1 MSLMETLR
9 ERAAARPMR
18 VAFPEGDNE
27 TMMRAVA
34 ELTQRLDV
42 PCYLSLDERMGCG
55 LGACLV
61 CAVKVRGEDGE
72 HYSHVCKQGPVYR
85 REEVVFE

>member
-1 MSLMETLR
+1 
-9 ERAAARPMR
+9 
-18 VAFPEGDNE
+18 
-27 TMMRAVA
+27 
-34 ELTQRLDV
+34 
-42 PCYLSLDERMGCG
+42 MGCG